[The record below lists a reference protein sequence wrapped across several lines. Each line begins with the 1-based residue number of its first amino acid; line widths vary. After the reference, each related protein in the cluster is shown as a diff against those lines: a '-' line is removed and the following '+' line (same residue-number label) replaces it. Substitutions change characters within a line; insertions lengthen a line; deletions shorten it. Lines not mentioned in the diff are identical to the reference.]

1 MLMNRY
7 ASLEGLDSQ
16 GQAAQLI
23 ITIQEKTPKS
33 QLNQG
38 IQ

>member
-1 MLMNRY
+1 
-7 ASLEGLDSQ
+7 LECLDSQ
-16 GQAAQLI
+16 GQAAQLT
-23 ITIQEKTPKS
+23 ITIQEKTSKS